1 MDVFCCIRLLLDF
14 TLKRVELNALVCKSL
29 IIVRF
34 FCCCVKGSQ
43 RPSRNISV
51 WIWCVFKEQTRSNS
65 FIPAEYCGGYMQTF
79 HFFPC
84 GFTQLTN
91 NKELLL
97 DEVEHDII
105 NYQNR
110 VDFFFTVT
118 STKYQRQKMN
128 ICKRRHWGEITKFIN
143 SYERDSSIKWNLKG
157 FCAKCYSL

>member
-105 NYQNR
+105 SYQNR
-110 VDFFFTVT
+110 VDFFLPLPALNINVKRWIYVNEDIEGKLRNL
-118 STKYQRQKMN
+118 SIVMN
-128 ICKRRHWGEITKFIN
+128 GILR
-143 SYERDSSIKWNLKG
+143 
-157 FCAKCYSL
+157 